1 MTNDD
6 AVTQAAEAFQE
17 ATERLADVLPNGLHE
32 RGPGGALLAVTG
44 SLIPLLNSIM
54 SVSDVPDAAE
64 IELLC
69 EKAAPHVAQLPWSI
83 RLRGEPGAEIAGI
96 AAAHGLRT
104 LTQQPFMLLSLEE
117 DRDSRE
123 SGQGPVTVRPLGDDE
138 HQTFATV
145 LGAAFGAPPMIVSS
159 LYTPL
164 VLGQPFVQAY
174 LAEVDGVP
182 AGAGLA
188 ILTERH
194 VGLANIGTLRDHR
207 RRGVGRAVT
216 EAILRDG
223 RAAGAHTAYL
233 HSSDEALPLFE
244 RAGFRT
250 EESWAVFTA

>member
-1 MTNDD
+1 MNNDD
-6 AVTQAAEAFQE
+6 AVSEAAAAFQA
-17 ATERLADVLPNGLHE
+17 ATERLAGVLPNGLHE

-54 SVSDVPDAAE
+54 SVTDVPDAAE

-83 RLRGEPGAEIAGI
+83 RLRGEPGAGIVGI
-96 AAAHGLRT
+96 AAAHGLHT
-104 LTQQPFMLLSLEE
+104 LTRQPFMLLSLDD
-117 DRDSRE
+117 DRDSRDF
-123 SGQGPVTVRPLGDDE
+123 GRGPVTVRPLRDDE
-138 HQTFATV
+138 HETFATV
-145 LGAAFGAPPMIVSS
+145 LGAAFGAPPMIISS

-164 VLGQPFVQAY
+164 VLGQPFVRGY
-174 LAEVDGVP
+174 LAEVDGKP

-194 VGLANIGTLRDHR
+194 VGLANIGTLHDHR
-207 RRGVGRAVT
+207 RQGVARAVT

-250 EESWAVFTA
+250 EESWTVFTA

>member
-6 AVTQAAEAFQE
+6 AVSEAAEAFQT
-17 ATERLADVLPNGLHE
+17 ATEWLAGVLPDGLHE
-32 RGPGGALLAVTG
+32 RGPGGALLAVTR
-44 SLIPLLNSIM
+44 SMIPLLNSIM
-54 SVSDVPDAAE
+54 SVTDVPDAAE
-64 IELLC
+64 IGLLC

-96 AAAHGLRT
+96 AAARGLRT
-104 LTQQPFMLLSLEE
+104 LTRQPFMLLSLDE

-123 SGQGPVTVRPLGDDE
+123 SARGPVTVRPLRDDE
-138 HQTFATV
+138 DQTFATV
-145 LGAAFGAPPMIVSS
+145 LGAAFGAPPMIITS

-164 VLGQPFVQAY
+164 VLGQPFVRAY

-207 RRGVGRAVT
+207 RRGVGRALT

-233 HSSDEALPLFE
+233 HSSEEALPLFE

-250 EESWAVFTA
+250 RESWATFTA